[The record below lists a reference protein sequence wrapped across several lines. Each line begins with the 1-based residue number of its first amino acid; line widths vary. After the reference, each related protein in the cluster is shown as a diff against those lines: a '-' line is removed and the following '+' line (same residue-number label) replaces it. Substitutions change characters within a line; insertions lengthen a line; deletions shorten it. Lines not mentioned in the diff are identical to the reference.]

1 MSLTLIAE
9 RTDWGCGLYRDY
21 KGDVYYMTT
30 WCSELDGVPEEN
42 IQDFIKTMRMK
53 TCNMECVEENQ
64 LRGYLLLKK
73 LKAEGK

>member
-9 RTDWGCGLYRDY
+9 HIAWGCGVYRDY
-21 KGDVYYMTT
+21 KGDAYYMTT
-30 WCSELDGVPEEN
+30 WTSDPEGVPDDN
-42 IQDFIKTMRMK
+42 LTDFISRMHMK